1 MVWDY
6 IATALSVV
14 FTPYGFIALTISV
27 FLGLIFGMLPGLTA
41 TMAVALLTGLTY
53 SFDGPLAVMV
63 LIGVYIGSIS
73 GGCQSAILLNI
84 PGTPASAATAVD
96 GFPLA
101 RQGKGGLAIFVSN
114 ISSFSGTMLSVLYLI
129 LFTPLLTSAALKFNS
144 HEMFLLAV
152 FGIVICGNLTSGG
165 RPIKGWI
172 SGFAGL
178 LISQIGRDTVGSFA
192 RFTFG
197 NMNLTGGISLLPVMI
212 GLFGFPEI
220 VNSFSAVKR
229 SLVQSQ
235 RFSVREGFQI
245 YRRNW
250 FNVLRSSVLG
260 AVMGAI
266 PGVGEDTGGWLSY
279 WAQKKAARN
288 PEMYGKGCIDGIV
301 STETGNNAAIGG
313 AIIPVLSLAIPGSA
327 PAAVLLAAFWMHGY
341 RPGPLLMT
349 DTPEFLYYVV
359 VFMVVSSLLMWLIAS
374 NMSKL
379 TVRVLQI
386 DQRIL
391 MPAIFICCVIGAFV
405 VSNRVFDVK
414 LMFVFGLIG
423 VAMSYM
429 KYPSAPFLLGVILG
443 NMADENLRRALIL
456 HNGSIAPFFSRP
468 ISIFF
473 IVFILVLVLP
483 QFAFFRN
490 MMASV
495 KRLFSG
501 KKKA

>member
-6 IATALSVV
+6 IATAFSVV
-14 FTPYGFIALTISV
+14 FTPYGFIALTVSV

-84 PGTPASAATAVD
+84 PGTPASSATAVD

-101 RQGKGGLAIFVSN
+101 RQGKGGLAIFVAN

-235 RFSVREGFQI
+235 KFSVREGFQI

-495 KRLFSG
+495 KRLFPG